1 MASPSDDSQ
10 PKRANPVSDDDR
22 LPPERGG
29 VGDDLGYGFE
39 AAEPPEPVA
48 LGASAAR
55 GVGVLVGRTL
65 GLQLLTAGVT
75 VVLARLLTPADY
87 GMFALALSIQ
97 LAGQRLVE
105 MGLPAALIGQAAEPS
120 AEQQAA
126 VGGAMLSTSLL
137 LSGTLFG
144 VAFGLAPALG
154 VHSEALRVVGVAG
167 VAMPF
172 YAARAVPTA
181 LLERHLQFG
190 RVALVEAADTLTF
203 NAFALAAAF
212 AGLGAFSLS
221 GAVPAGALASMAA
234 AWTLQAFARRPIL
247 RLGPLRPMRKFGAQ
261 VTLVQGINVAQEVG
275 FVTALTAVGGSAAA
289 GFYAMARRLFSF
301 PIALTGAVS
310 RVSFPALSRS
320 HGPRA
325 GHAASVALYTTIV
338 AGLPLALV
346 AGAVQPLIGVVLGDT
361 WMPTSD
367 VVLAGSLGM
376 MVAASANATMV
387 GYALA
392 EGAVGPIVAASAFET
407 LLACSL
413 AVALTVSLGETGI
426 GLALTVASLGA
437 MTVLAIRT
445 HPTVRRSL
453 LAVLKMSLISG
464 LAVLAAQLAGVEDD
478 AHGLA
483 VALATVVAVWF
494 PLQLVFFRSEMRSL
508 FHLIRP
514 LLPGNAAA

>member
-1 MASPSDDSQ
+1 MSDD
-10 PKRANPVSDDDR
+10 KRLR
-22 LPPERGG
+22 PERDD

-39 AAEPPEPVA
+39 AAAPAEPAA

-97 LAGQRLVE
+97 LAGQRLAE
-105 MGLPAALIGQAAEPS
+105 LGLPSALIGQAADPS
-120 AEQQAA
+120 AEQQSA
-126 VGGAMLSTSLL
+126 VAGAMLFTSLL
-137 LSGTLFG
+137 LSATLFG
-144 VAFGLAPALG
+144 VAFALAPALG
-154 VHSEALRVVGVAG
+154 VDSEALRVIGVAS

-172 YAARAVPTA
+172 YAGRAVPTA
-181 LLERHLQFG
+181 LMERHLRFG
-190 RVALVEAADTLTF
+190 RVAVVEAADTLTF
-203 NAFALAAAF
+203 NAFALAGAV
-212 AGLGAFSLS
+212 AGLGAFSLA
-221 GAVPAGALASMAA
+221 GAVPVGALASLVA
-234 AWTLQAFARRPIL
+234 AWALQAFARRPAL
-247 RLGPLRPMRKFGAQ
+247 RLDPLRPLLKFGAK
-261 VTLVQGINVAQEVG
+261 VTLVQGINVIQEVG
-275 FVTALTAVGGSAAA
+275 FVTALTAVGGSATA
-289 GFYAMARRLFSF
+289 GFYAMAKRLFSF

-320 HGPRA
+320 RGQRESR
-325 GHAASVALYTTIV
+325 AASAALYTTII

-392 EGAVGPIVAASAFET
+392 EGALGSIVAAAALET
-407 LLACSL
+407 VLACTL
-413 AVALTVSLGETGI
+413 AVALTVSLGEVGT

-437 MTVLAIRT
+437 MVVLAIRT

-453 LAVLKMSLISG
+453 LAVLKMSLISC
-464 LAVLAAQLAGVEDD
+464 LAVLAAQLAGVDD
-478 AHGLA
+478 DLAGLA
-483 VALATVVAVWF
+483 VALVTVAAVWV
-494 PLQLVFFRSEMRSL
+494 PLQFVFFRS
-508 FHLIRP
+508 
-514 LLPGNAAA
+514 